1 MPRALGLLLGWSM
14 PGVLSALQVWLLTME
29 RPDPLA
35 AYLSQI
41 PPWWLWAAATPAL
54 GRLADRRPLLGP
66 RGLRN
71 LPWHVAAYLAMVIGH
86 AMIVL
91 LLARLVGSSLGK
103 YPFFVGW
110 WVVSLKM
117 VFVVALAYA
126 AVIAL
131 HHVLGLR
138 RASAELEVRLARAQL
153 DALRLQIRPHFLF
166 NTLNTIAMQVRTGEH
181 AAAVEMLS
189 ELGGLLR
196 ETIDDASP
204 EVALERELGIARR
217 WLDIERVRFGERL
230 RVTWDIGPDCERARV
245 PAFLLQPL
253 VENALR
259 HGLGALPEGGELRIR
274 ARRIDDRLAIDV
286 IDDGQGLDGAPRLG
300 VGLRNVRDRL
310 AHMYPGAYEL
320 VIAQRDDGRGV
331 RAAVVIPFSAV
342 LGGRP

>member
-1 MPRALGLLLGWSM
+1 MPRALVLLLGWSM
-14 PGVLSALQVWLLTME
+14 PGVVSAVQYWLLSFDH
-29 RPDPLA
+29 PDPPA

-54 GRLADRRPLLGP
+54 ARLADRRPLLGP

-71 LPWHVAAYLAMVIGH
+71 LPWHIAAYLAMVVGH
-86 AMIVL
+86 GLIVL
-91 LLARLVGSSLGK
+91 VLARMVGTALGAL
-103 YPFFVGW
+103 PFFTGW
-110 WVVSLKM
+110 WIVSLKM
-117 VFVVALAYA
+117 IFIAALAYA
-126 AVIAL
+126 ALNAL

-138 RASAELEVRLARAQL
+138 RARAELEVRLAHAQL

-196 ETIDDASP
+196 ETIDDTAP
-204 EVALERELGIARR
+204 EVALDRELGVARR
-217 WLDIERVRFGERL
+217 WLDIERVRFGDRL

-274 ARRIDDRLAIDV
+274 ARRVDARLAIEV
-286 IDDGQGLDGAPRLG
+286 VDDGQGLDGAPRLG
-300 VGLRNVRDRL
+300 VGLSNVRDRL

-320 VIAQRDDGRGV
+320 AIAPRDDGRGV
-331 RAAVVIPFSAV
+331 RAAVVIPFVEAA
-342 LGGRP
+342 RA